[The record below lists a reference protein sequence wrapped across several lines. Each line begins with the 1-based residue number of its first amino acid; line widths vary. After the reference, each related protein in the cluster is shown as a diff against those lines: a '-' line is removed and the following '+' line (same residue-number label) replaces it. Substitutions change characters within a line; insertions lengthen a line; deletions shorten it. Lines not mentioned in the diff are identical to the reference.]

1 VNLDSEIQNPK
12 PGLALAELRKEYT
25 LARLNRGD
33 LAVDPIEQF
42 QKWFKQAL
50 EARLPEP
57 SAMTLATVNRNGQP
71 SARIVLLK
79 RVDERGFSFYTNYES
94 QKGRELIENPHAA
107 LVIYWTELERQ
118 VRITGEASKLS
129 RPESEF
135 YFQSRPRAS
144 RLAAWVSQQSQ
155 VVRSR
160 EELEKRMVELANQ
173 YPDDTIPLPPNWGG
187 FIVSPSRI
195 EFWQGRTSRL
205 HDRFR
210 YTKLPDGNWLL
221 ERLAP

>member
-1 VNLDSEIQNPK
+1 VSSDSEIQKPK
-12 PGLALAELRKEYT
+12 PALALAEVRKEYT
-25 LARLNRGD
+25 LSRLNRED
-33 LAVDPIEQF
+33 LAANPIEQF

-50 EARLPEP
+50 EAQLPEP

-79 RVDERGFSFYTNYES
+79 GVDGRGFSFYTNYAS
-94 QKGRELIENPHAA
+94 QKGRELAENPQAA

-118 VRITGEASKLS
+118 VRIAGEASRLARS
-129 RPESEF
+129 ESDF

-155 VVRSR
+155 VVSSR
-160 EELEKRMVELANQ
+160 EELEKRMAELDNQ
-173 YPDDTIPLPPNWGG
+173 YPGDTIPLPPNWGG

>member
-1 VNLDSEIQNPK
+1 MNSDSEIHK
-12 PGLALAELRKEYT
+12 PGLGIHLADLRKEYA
-25 LARLNRGD
+25 LARLNRED
-33 LAVDPIEQF
+33 LATDPLEQF
-42 QKWFKQAL
+42 QKWFKQTLGAQL
-50 EARLPEP
+50 QEP
-57 SAMTLATVNRNGQP
+57 SAMTLATATRDGQP

-79 RVDERGFSFYTNYES
+79 SFDERGFSFYTNYES

-129 RPESEF
+129 RLESES
-135 YFQSRPRAS
+135 YFNSRPRDS

-155 VVRSR
+155 VVGSR
-160 EELEKRMVELANQ
+160 KELEERIVELNNQ
-173 YPDDTIPLPPNWGG
+173 YPNDTIPLPPNWGG
-187 FIVSPSRI
+187 FILSPSRI

-210 YTKLPDGNWLL
+210 YTKLTEGNWLI